1 MKKQAIAGLVVS
13 AVLLTS
19 PVLPT
24 HGYAATS
31 SFTDIENSFAK
42 DAINTL
48 QQAGIISGFGNGTYN
63 PTGNLTREQFAK
75 ILVLSNGLDI
85 SNPPKVATFSDVPTI
100 SWAFPYVEAAVKA
113 GYIKGYT
120 DGTFKGGTNL
130 SREHMAV
137 MFVRSLG
144 VDVTG
149 YGSKLTFNDNGS
161 ISNSYKDAIAFSVE
175 AGLISGKKDGK
186 FDPKGNATRE
196 QVAKVA
202 ATFIKV
208 KDEIKKPIP
217 TPDPDPKPLPIQN
230 HAPVASLIEAKS
242 IIVDQHLNVLNIAS
256 VFTDRD
262 GDTLT
267 YSATSSNTDVATV
280 SLDGDNLYVSGI
292 SAGSCTISL
301 TADDRRG
308 GVTTTTFDLNVSL
321 SPQQLA
327 INKIDGVMKG
337 GDASEIS
344 INDIN
349 SALLG
354 NLVSTIEGNLDVYRD
369 VISNAEN
376 LELNTVNK
384 IADMVTDV
392 NATLDKEIT
401 AGIAVTGGTNF
412 RYHLLVDPNSFNVI
426 GASKVISWATPMDDT
441 FTNSNIYTI
450 MKKVASYD
458 SKYFFSIPNITPLN
472 LKLGSAGDYQI
483 LFIYVDED
491 KKSLGYSMHNNITVR
506 DNNHIPVKN
515 DAWLA
520 QNFSV
525 GVDSTMNLTGLFS
538 DEDENDILTYSI
550 EALNK
555 EIADITDGETTT
567 LPTIHPVA
575 EGTARFKVTVGDGH
589 GGINETIISVII
601 TPDIGNDGDE
611 NSNQAPIVTN
621 VSISGTAK
629 EGQVLIGNYTYSDN
643 ESDLE
648 GTSTYQWYRADDET
662 GTNKTAI
669 SGATS
674 NSYTLVAEDGNKY
687 IFFEVTPVA
696 HSGET
701 TGIPVL
707 SQATNQVLE
716 LSFKLED
723 NYGSTSYTY
732 PVGTNI
738 NDGALNSLWPTV
750 KAEKPINDAT
760 VTIDLGGSFTADIN
774 DKYAFSNNHAGTN
787 LTAEMISNNGQTITI
802 SNVDILQYPDN
813 PFWLMLKFGTKTLE
827 NVGTF
832 DITVTI
838 NGVSKVMKLNVT
850 N

>member
-24 HGYAATS
+24 HGYAATN

-63 PTGNLTREQFAK
+63 PTGTLTREQFAK

-85 SNPPKVATFSDVPTI
+85 SNPPRVSTYSDVSTN

-149 YGSKLTFNDNGS
+149 YGSKLTFNDSGS

-208 KDEIKKPIP
+208 KDEIKKPIS

-242 IIVDQHLNVLNIAS
+242 IIVDQHLNVLNVAS

-267 YSATSSNTDVATV
+267 FTASSSNTNIATV
-280 SLDGDNLYVSGI
+280 SLDGNNLYVTGI
-292 SAGSCTISL
+292 SLGTCTITL

-308 GVTTTTFDLNVSL
+308 GVTTKTFDLTVSL
-321 SPQQLA
+321 SPQELA
-327 INKIDGVMKG
+327 IKKIDEIIKD

-344 INDIN
+344 LNDIN

-354 NLVSTIEGNLDVYRD
+354 KSVSTIEGNLDVYRD
-369 VISNAEN
+369 VISRTEN
-376 LELNTVNK
+376 LELNSADK

-392 NATLDKEIT
+392 NTTLDKEIT
-401 AGIAVTGGTNF
+401 TGITVTGGTNF
-412 RYHLLVDPNSFNVI
+412 KYHLLIDPVAFNVVS
-426 GASKVISWATPMDDT
+426 ASKVISWATPMDDT

-458 SKYFFSIPNITPLN
+458 SKYFFSIPTATPLS
-472 LKLGSAGDYQI
+472 LKPKSVGTYQV
-483 LFIYVDED
+483 LFIYVDQD
-491 KKSLGYSMHNNITVR
+491 KQSQGYSVHNSITVT
-506 DNNHIPVKN
+506 NNNPPMVSDQWTVPDFTVGE
-515 DAWLA
+515 DAPL
-520 QNFSV
+520 
-525 GVDSTMNLTGLFS
+525 NLIGLFTDDDD
-538 DEDENDILTYSI
+538 DELTYSI

-555 EIADITDGETTT
+555 DIADIFDGEENA
-567 LPTIHPVA
+567 LPTIHPLA
-575 EGTARFKVTVGDGH
+575 SGTAQFKVTVDDGR
-589 GGINETIISVII
+589 GGTNETTISVII
-601 TPDIGNDGDE
+601 TQAIGNDGDE
-611 NSNQAPIVTN
+611 NSTPEVPTVPVNTDINLQAIPGSLGSGEIN
-621 VSISGTAK
+621 VSWDGNNDPNWSHYEMYKLVSETGEADDTIPKYADLTYRGSDGFGDEYLSGTRVSYA
-629 EGQVLIGNYTYSDN
+629 LYS
-643 ESDLE
+643 
-648 GTSTYQWYRADDET
+648 
-662 GTNKTAI
+662 
-669 SGATS
+669 
-674 NSYTLVAEDGNKY
+674 VM
-687 IFFEVTPVA
+687 
-696 HSGET
+696 
-701 TGIPVL
+701 
-707 SQATNQVLE
+707 
-716 LSFKLED
+716 
-723 NYGSTSYTY
+723 
-732 PVGTNI
+732 
-738 NDGALNSLWPTV
+738 NDGSKTV
-750 KAEKPINDAT
+750 QKVT
-760 VTIDLGGSFTADIN
+760 VVA
-774 DKYAFSNNHAGTN
+774 
-787 LTAEMISNNGQTITI
+787 
-802 SNVDILQYPDN
+802 P
-813 PFWLMLKFGTKTLE
+813 
-827 NVGTF
+827 
-832 DITVTI
+832 
-838 NGVSKVMKLNVT
+838 
-850 N
+850 